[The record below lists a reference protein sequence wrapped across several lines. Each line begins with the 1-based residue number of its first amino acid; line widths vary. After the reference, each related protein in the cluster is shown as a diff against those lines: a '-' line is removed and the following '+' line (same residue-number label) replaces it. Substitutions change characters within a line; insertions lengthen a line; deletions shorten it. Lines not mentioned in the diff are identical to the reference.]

1 MLSRRLIGSV
11 LTSDYKVVQ
20 SIGFKKRLPLGK
32 PEVTVQFL
40 DQWGIDEI
48 LLLDMDGRD
57 WESPQKLSMIRDC
70 SESCFVPLTVGG
82 GIKSIED
89 VHAAFKNGADKVAIC
104 TEAQMNPE
112 LLSMVSDSYGNQAV
126 IVQIDFRKVDNEF
139 VVHINGGQ
147 DSTGMSVLEFAD
159 QLSDFDFGEISLQS
173 IDRDG
178 MGNGLEIEL
187 IRKVKEVVPQPII
200 AMGGI
205 GSYTHVHEGF
215 SVASADAIAV
225 GNMLHFTEH
234 SVTKI
239 KLALS
244 REGHEVRLDESFSY
258 DESSFDERLRLE
270 RKNSAEL
277 ERLKYIRHEPE
288 FV

>member
-11 LTSDYKVVQ
+11 LTSDYQAVQ
-20 SIGFKKRLPLGK
+20 SIGFNKRLPLGK
-32 PEVTVQFL
+32 PEITVEFL

-57 WESPQKLSMIRDC
+57 WESHQKLRMIRDC

-104 TEAQMNPE
+104 TEAQRNPA

-126 IVQIDFRKVDNEF
+126 VVQVDFRKVDNDF
-139 VVHINGGQ
+139 VVYVNGGQ

-159 QLSDFDFGEISLQS
+159 LLSGFDFGEMSLQS

-178 MGNGLEIEL
+178 MGNGLELEL

-205 GSYTHVHEGF
+205 GSHAHVHEGF

-234 SVTKI
+234 SVAKI
-239 KLALS
+239 KIALA

-258 DESSFDERLRLE
+258 SESSFDERLRLE
-270 RKNSAEL
+270 RKKSAQL
-277 ERLKYIRHEPE
+277 DRLKYVRHKPE
-288 FV
+288 FI

>member
-1 MLSRRLIGSV
+1 MLSQRLIGTV
-11 LTSDYKVVQ
+11 LISDNQTVQ

-32 PEVTVQFL
+32 PEVTVEFL

-57 WESPQKLSMIRDC
+57 WASPQKLGMIRSC
-70 SESCFVPLTVGG
+70 AQSCFVPLTVGG
-82 GIKSIED
+82 GIKSIGD

-104 TEAQMNPE
+104 TEAQRNPE

-126 IVQIDFRKVDNEF
+126 IVQIDFRRVDNEF
-139 VVHINGGQ
+139 VVYVNGGK
-147 DSTGMSVLEFAD
+147 DNTGMSVLEFAD
-159 QLSDFDFGEISLQS
+159 LLSGFDFGEISLQS

-178 MGNGLEIEL
+178 MGNGLELDL
-187 IRKVKEVVPQPII
+187 IRKVKEVVSQPII

-205 GSYTHVHEGF
+205 GSHAHVHEGF

-234 SVTKI
+234 SVAKI
-239 KLALS
+239 KIALS
-244 REGHEVRLDESFSY
+244 RQGHEVRLDESFSY
-258 DESSFDERLRLE
+258 SENSFDERLRLE
-270 RKNSAEL
+270 RKKSAEL
-277 ERLKYIRHEPE
+277 ERLKYVRHEPE
-288 FV
+288 FI